1 MVAPPVALTVA
12 ASDPLGGAGLQADLA
27 TFAHRGVHGTSAVTA
42 VTAQTRD
49 HVERVELISTEL
61 VAAQIE
67 GIISEFPVAAV
78 KTGLIARAAIV
89 ELIADLVVSE
99 RLPAPVVDPVMVN
112 GSGRRFIDHSVE
124 SAYRDHLFPVAQVIT
139 PNLAEASLLVGK
151 RLRRVEDIAENAS
164 ELRAL
169 GAEVVVVTGGAF
181 EGAPQ
186 DVCVTADAIWSAKH
200 ERVDTTNVRGT
211 GCTFAA
217 AITAEVAHG
226 YDLLDAI
233 AVAGEFVHDAI
244 MDSATWPFGPGGPV
258 SHRLEWD
265 WID

>member
-1 MVAPPVALTVA
+1 MAAPPVALTVA

-27 TFAHRGVHGTSAVTA
+27 TFAHRGVHGVCAVTA
-42 VTAQTRD
+42 VTAQTREK
-49 HVERVELISTEL
+49 VEMVELVSTEM
-61 VAAQIE
+61 VVAQIE
-67 GIISEFPVAAV
+67 GIISEFPVSAV
-78 KTGLIARAAIV
+78 KTGLLARAAVV
-89 ELIADLVVSE
+89 ELIAEVVIAE
-99 RLPAPVVDPVMVN
+99 RLPAPIVDPVMVN
-112 GSGRRFIDHSVE
+112 GRGRRFIDRSVE

-151 RLRRVEDIAENAS
+151 QLRRVEDIAEHAA

-169 GAEVVVVTGGAF
+169 GAQVVVVTGGAF

-200 ERVDTTNVRGT
+200 ERVDTTNVRGS

-217 AITAEVAHG
+217 AVTADVAHG
-226 YDLLDAI
+226 YDPLEAI
-233 AVAGEFVHDAI
+233 GLAGEFVHDAI
-244 MDSATWPFGPGGPV
+244 VDSASWPFGPGGPV